1 MYFILIKNNNYKNE
15 IFEMLK
21 SFISKIEIKEENDY
35 VLIRH
40 DYDNKLD
47 IIRSI
52 ETLSSDLMY
61 AICAY
66 VSSYPFDEER
76 EMEIIKPL
84 MENVIS
90 DIYDFKKL
98 IISNENKINDK
109 SKILNFILKGT
120 GIDSGFIRDFCD
132 SNLNVSK
139 ASKALYLHRN
149 TTIYKINRL
158 IEIKDFDLRI
168 FKDAYILYS
177 LLDIK

>member
-21 SFISKIEIKEENDY
+21 SFISQIEIKEENDFI
-35 VLIRH
+35 LIRH
-40 DYDNKLD
+40 NYDNKLD
-47 IIRSI
+47 IIRSV

-66 VSSYPFDEER
+66 VSSYKDDEEK
-76 EMEIIKPL
+76 EKEIIKPL
-84 MENVIS
+84 MDNVIS

-158 IEIKDFDLRI
+158 IEIKGFDLRI